1 MDAASHPRLRH
12 RLEFAPVWLAAHA
25 IGSLPRPLAW
35 AAGRAIT
42 RAFYYA
48 HPRLRRV
55 GHRNLSFAFPELS
68 RSERAQVLRHLYRH
82 LGRQLAEFC
91 LFPKYRRA
99 GLEDLFETEGLEHFQ
114 SAQAAGHGVLI
125 LTAHIGAWEVSSFAH
140 SVNGYPLKFVIR
152 PLDNPFLNHL
162 VNGYR
167 GLHGNAPIGKHEFV
181 RGLLRAMAANEAVG
195 ILLDQNSSPPQGVF
209 VPFFGIAACTA
220 AGMARIALRTGAQVV
235 PGYTVWEESRRKY
248 VLRFEPPLPLITTG
262 DEEADT
268 VSNTAAYTAVL
279 ERWIR
284 AYPDQWLWIH
294 RRWKTRP
301 EGEVGLYEAR
311 RHVKRGG

>member
-1 MDAASHPRLRH
+1 ML
-12 RLEFAPVWLAAHA
+12 
-25 IGSLPRPLAW
+25 G
-35 AAGRAIT
+35 
-42 RAFYYA
+42 
-48 HPRLRRV
+48 
-55 GHRNLSFAFPELS
+55 
-68 RSERAQVLRHLYRH
+68 LYRH

-91 LFPKYRRA
+91 LFPQYRRTELA
-99 GLEDLFETEGLEHFQ
+99 SRFETIGLEHFQ
-114 SAQAAGHGVLI
+114 AAQAAGRGVLI
-125 LTAHIGAWEVSSFAH
+125 LTGHIGAWEISSFAH

-162 VNGYR
+162 VNDYR

-181 RGLLRAMAANEAVG
+181 RGLLRAMAANAAVG

-209 VPFFGIAACTA
+209 VPFFGVPACTA

-235 PGYTVWEESRRKY
+235 PGYTVWEAGRRKY
-248 VLRFEPPLPLITTG
+248 VLRFEPALPLVATG

-268 VSNTAAYTAVL
+268 VANTAAYTAVL

-301 EGEVGLYEAR
+301 PGEAGLY
-311 RHVKRGG
+311 GS

>member
-1 MDAASHPRLRH
+1 MDAPPPPRLRH

-25 IGSLPRPLAW
+25 IGALPRPLAW
-35 AAGRAIT
+35 RVGGAIT
-42 RAFYYA
+42 RLFYHV

-55 GHRNLSFAFPELS
+55 GHRNLQLAFPDLN
-68 RSERAQVLRHLYRH
+68 RAARIRILKRLYRH

-91 LFPKYRRA
+91 LFPTYRRA
-99 GLEDLFETEGLEHFQ
+99 ELEARFETEGLEHFHA
-114 SAQAAGHGVLI
+114 AQAAGRGVLI
-125 LTAHIGAWEVSSFAH
+125 LTGHVGAWEVSSFAH

-152 PLDNPFLNHL
+152 PLDNPYLNRL

-181 RGLLRAMAANEAVG
+181 RGLLRAMANREAVG

-209 VPFFGIAACTA
+209 VPFFGRAACTA

-235 PGYTVWEESRRKY
+235 PGYTVWEAARRRY
-248 VLRFEPPLPLITTG
+248 VLRFEPALPLVATG

-268 VSNTAAYTAVL
+268 VANTAAYTAVL

-301 EGEVGLYEAR
+301 PGERGLYER
-311 RHVKRGG
+311 

>member
-1 MDAASHPRLRH
+1 
-12 RLEFAPVWLAAHA
+12 
-25 IGSLPRPLAW
+25 
-35 AAGRAIT
+35 
-42 RAFYYA
+42 
-48 HPRLRRV
+48 
-55 GHRNLSFAFPELS
+55 
-68 RSERAQVLRHLYRH
+68 LRHLYRH

-125 LTAHIGAWEVSSFAH
+125 LTAHIGAWAVSSFAH

-181 RGLLRAMAANEAVG
+181 RGLLRAMATNEAVG